1 MGIIRKII
9 FTFSFLFVC
18 GLSAQT
24 VSDTVVFDGDTY
36 VKHIVTAGESLKSI
50 AKLHKVKTADIIDNN
65 EIQKRLYYNQ
75 LLYIPISSNQP
86 KSKETNLSIQKQIEL
101 ATELT
106 DTSELNIALLMP
118 YYLIKNDTMF
128 NNYKGT
134 LGSTV
139 WNKSKSALSFHIGIE
154 LALDSLRRAGRNIV
168 LHTFDTN
175 QDTLE
180 VRKIIYSNRL
190 NNMDVIIG
198 PLYSKFFQMLCK
210 KYGKDTSKVLI
221 APLSIINTKAISI
234 YPAVYQISPTNKLQ
248 TEILT
253 DYLLAN
259 KKDERIVLL
268 HDKKE
273 KGLSVYVKH
282 LFNTAGKEV
291 SVFQVKNT
299 KVDSIR
305 KFFTEQQN
313 VMLLSSNKAF
323 ISKILGSIGSID
335 SISTVF
341 AFESVKGFDN
351 LDITNL
357 MELDVHI
364 LNSRSVDYSKNYD
377 LRFLKL
383 FELEYKTNERKYT
396 KVAYDIIM
404 HFCGN
409 SNVYEFKQNSFGFKQ
424 NTLTPIFHY
433 SDYELIPVE

>member
-1 MGIIRKII
+1 MGIIKKIVFI
-9 FTFSFLFVC
+9 FFILLTVQT
-18 GLSAQT
+18 SAQT
-24 VSDTVVFDGDTY
+24 YDTIIFSGKKFVEHF
-36 VKHIVTAGESLKSI
+36 VKGGESLKKI
-50 AKLHKVKTADIIDNN
+50 AKLHNVKTSEIKDAN
-65 EIQKRLYYNQ
+65 ELNKRLFYNK
-75 LLYIPISSNQP
+75 LLYIPIYLN
-86 KSKETNLSIQKQIEL
+86 KVDEK
-101 ATELT
+101 AVAV
-106 DTSELNIALLMP
+106 SELVSDENIIDSSVTNIALLMP

-128 NNYKGT
+128 NDYKD
-134 LGSTV
+134 
-139 WNKSKSALSFHIGIE
+139 KSGIPNIYYNQSEEALSFHIGIE
-154 LALDSLRRAGRNIV
+154 LAIDSLRKTGKKIV

-175 QDTLE
+175 KDTLE
-180 VRKIIYSNRL
+180 VKKLVYNNKL

-198 PLYSKFFQMLCK
+198 PMYSKFFQILCK
-210 KYGKDTSKVLI
+210 KYGRDTSKVLI
-221 APLSIINTKAISI
+221 SPLSRNNKGIKK
-234 YPAVYQISPTNKLQ
+234 YPAVYQIAPSNKLQ

-299 KVDSIR
+299 KVDFIR

-323 ISKILGSIGSID
+323 ISKMLGSIGSID

-341 AFESVKGFDN
+341 VFESVNGFDN

-383 FELEYKTNERKYT
+383 FELAYKTNERKYT

-409 SNVYEFKQNSFGFKQ
+409 SNVYEFKQNSFGFNQ

>member
-1 MGIIRKII
+1 
-9 FTFSFLFVC
+9 
-18 GLSAQT
+18 
-24 VSDTVVFDGDTY
+24 
-36 VKHIVTAGESLKSI
+36 
-50 AKLHKVKTADIIDNN
+50 
-65 EIQKRLYYNQ
+65 
-75 LLYIPISSNQP
+75 
-86 KSKETNLSIQKQIEL
+86 
-101 ATELT
+101 
-106 DTSELNIALLMP
+106 
-118 YYLIKNDTMF
+118 
-128 NNYKGT
+128 
-134 LGSTV
+134 
-139 WNKSKSALSFHIGIE
+139 
-154 LALDSLRRAGRNIV
+154 
-168 LHTFDTN
+168 
-175 QDTLE
+175 
-180 VRKIIYSNRL
+180 
-190 NNMDVIIG
+190 
-198 PLYSKFFQMLCK
+198 MLCK

-221 APLSIINTKAISI
+221 APLSINTKGISK
-234 YPAVYQISPTNKLQ
+234 YPAVYQIAPSNKLQ

-273 KGLSVYVKH
+273 KGLSAYVKH

-291 SVFQVKNT
+291 SVFKVKNT

-323 ISKILGSIGSID
+323 ISKMLGSIGSID

-383 FELEYKTNERKYT
+383 FELEYQTNERKYT

-409 SNVYEFKQNSFGFKQ
+409 SNIYEFKQNSFGFNQ

>member
-1 MGIIRKII
+1 MGIIKKIV
-9 FTFSFLFVC
+9 FTFFIFLTVQT
-18 GLSAQT
+18 SAQT
-24 VSDTVVFDGDTY
+24 YDTIIFSGKKFVEHF
-36 VKHIVTAGESLKSI
+36 VKGGESLKKI
-50 AKLHKVKTADIIDNN
+50 AKLHNVKTSEIKDAN
-65 EIQKRLYYNQ
+65 ELNKRLFYNQ
-75 LLYIPISSNQP
+75 LLYIPIYLNKVDEKAVSVNELIVDEVAIINDSSV
-86 KSKETNLSIQKQIEL
+86 T
-101 ATELT
+101 
-106 DTSELNIALLMP
+106 NIALLMP
-118 YYLIKNDTMF
+118 YYLVKNDTMF
-128 NNYKGT
+128 NNYKAT
-134 LGSTV
+134 LEIPNIV
-139 WNKSKSALSFHIGIE
+139 FEKSKSALSFHIGIE

-180 VRKIIYSNRL
+180 VRKIICSNRL

-221 APLSIINTKAISI
+221 APLSINTKGISK
-234 YPAVYQISPTNKLQ
+234 YPAVYQIAPSNKLQ

-273 KGLSVYVKH
+273 KGLSAYVKH

-291 SVFQVKNT
+291 SVFKVKNT

-305 KFFTEQQN
+305 NFFTEQQN

-323 ISKILGSIGSID
+323 ISKMLGSIGSID

-364 LNSRSVDYSKNYD
+364 LNSSSVDYSKNYD

-409 SNVYEFKQNSFGFKQ
+409 SNVYEFKQNSFGFNQ

-433 SDYELIPVE
+433 SDYELIPVN